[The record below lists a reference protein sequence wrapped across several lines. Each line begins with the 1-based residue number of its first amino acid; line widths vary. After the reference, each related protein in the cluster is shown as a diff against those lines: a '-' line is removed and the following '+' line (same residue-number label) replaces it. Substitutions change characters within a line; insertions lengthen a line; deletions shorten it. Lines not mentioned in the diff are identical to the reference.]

1 MSAPLCR
8 TFNRGLLKEAK
19 RRRLPVW
26 AFLLLLEVP
35 HAS

>member
-1 MSAPLCR
+1 MCR
-8 TFNRGLLKEAK
+8 TMRRAIVAEAN

-26 AFLLLLEVP
+26 AFLLLIEVP

>member
-1 MSAPLCR
+1 MMCR
-8 TFNRGLLKEAK
+8 TMRRAIVAEAK

>member
-1 MSAPLCR
+1 MMCR
-8 TFNRGLLKEAK
+8 TVRRAIVREAK

>member
-1 MSAPLCR
+1 MSAPLCKSMR
-8 TFNRGLLKEAK
+8 RAIVREA
-19 RRRLPVW
+19 RRRNLPVW

>member
-1 MSAPLCR
+1 MTLCHTMR
-8 TFNRGLLKEAK
+8 RAIVREAK

-26 AFLLLLEVP
+26 AFLLLLEVT